1 MRSIIPGIFFSKSC
15 LFKHRVLQAEA
26 GGSEGRSTFSFMI
39 SGLYCTASPH
49 CCMSSAVGRSLW
61 ARVVMCSLAPP
72 RTSARKSSTNCFL
85 AVLSAKT
92 PSESAQLCPGCV
104 FVGCSD
110 QQTAEQHP
118 RTGPVPLRGQR
129 EKATSVSH
137 LVSHKGC
144 AVSLLL
150 PCRNSPSCTLH
161 LSPKFLPYRFKVL
174 AQPHAPHHQEDS
186 LFSSTY
192 FQVHPPPMHTP
203 SSPRPQRLPQH
214 HHLPV
219 FPIRMQK
226 GACWVALLAGGS

>member
-1 MRSIIPGIFFSKSC
+1 MRSIIPGGFFFSKSC
-15 LFKHRVLQAEA
+15 FFKHRVLQAEA

-92 PSESAQLCPGCV
+92 SSESAQLCPGCV

-118 RTGPVPLRGQR
+118 RTGPIPLRGQR
-129 EKATSVSH
+129 GKATSVSH

-161 LSPKFLPYRFKVL
+161 
-174 AQPHAPHHQEDS
+174 Q
-186 LFSSTY
+186 
-192 FQVHPPPMHTP
+192 
-203 SSPRPQRLPQH
+203 
-214 HHLPV
+214 
-219 FPIRMQK
+219 FPILHP
-226 GACWVALLAGGS
+226 ASLP